1 LNSAGAGYDL
11 AQASLEEYLRFPI
24 WMQGL
29 LVAALAVVLA
39 LAVTDVVDD
48 FTDWIVLGGI
58 LVAVFGLMIAVNNR
72 RYPTRKRTF
81 TRDTDSRW

>member
-1 LNSAGAGYDL
+1 MNLAGAGYDL

-29 LVAALAVVLA
+29 MVAALAVVLA
-39 LAVTDVVDD
+39 LAVTNVVDNA
-48 FTDWIVLGGI
+48 TDWIVLGGI

-72 RYPTRKRTF
+72 RYPTQKRKF
-81 TRDTDSRW
+81 TRDSDSRW